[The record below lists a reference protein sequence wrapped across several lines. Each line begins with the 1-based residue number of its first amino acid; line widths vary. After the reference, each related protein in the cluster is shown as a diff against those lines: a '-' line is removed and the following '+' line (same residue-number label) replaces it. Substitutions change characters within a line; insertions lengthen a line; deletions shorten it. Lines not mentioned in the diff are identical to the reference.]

1 MKKIINERP
10 QIDPSPTIT
19 TFNSLSLS
27 LVFFFSAPR
36 FSHFSTSF
44 LSLCNAGEHAAPPP
58 ANVRRRSNVA
68 SKITLT
74 LTLTVTVLRWQS
86 LSAAAACDARCFL
99 QLTPSASSFLARYST
114 YRVGSDRTRQCDRVQ
129 QQRLSLAP
137 SRRNLRRHD
146 WSRARARVHRER
158 PERRW
163 RIPRFRFNFNDSRF
177 LLFLLHLLRNS
188 NCGFRLLH
196 VLARRVLVPDLWT

>member
-74 LTLTVTVLRWQS
+74 VTVLRWHS

-99 QLTPSASSFLARYST
+99 PLAPSASSLLARYSP
-114 YRVGSDRTRQCDRVQ
+114 YRVGSDRTRQRDRVQ
-129 QQRLSLAP
+129 QQRLPLAP

-158 PERRW
+158 PEW
-163 RIPRFRFNFNDSRF
+163 RYRIGFLDSSTSHSSISTILASF
-177 LLFLLHLLRNS
+177 FFLFLLQ
-188 NCGFRLLH
+188 
-196 VLARRVLVPDLWT
+196 